1 LFAAG
6 VSLGLAMDPAAVVS
20 EETMAT
26 ILHSCI
32 YTRQLA
38 TLLATN
44 FSLNLRGEA
53 GSFYGPTLLMCCY
66 VAKSSFT
73 TQGSV
78 LELVHVV

>member
-38 TLLATN
+38 NFISNKFQPEFKGRGWEFLWTN
-44 FSLNLRGEA
+44 FA
-53 GSFYGPTLLMCCY
+53 Y
-66 VAKSSFT
+66 V
-73 TQGSV
+73 
-78 LELVHVV
+78 LVCSKVKLHHSGQ